1 MNVKSNVKIWL
12 LVVIMSV
19 SNVVYAGNMPDSVA
33 TASSCCNQYSDPTT
47 RFKPAQL
54 ILPGALIAVGALGL
68 ENGWFGHIKRDV
80 RDEFQSMSHGHKI
93 NADNY
98 LQYLPAAGYLVM
110 GSLGVKAKHT
120 FKERALVTV
129 TSIASYGILAGGMK
143 LCIHERRPQGDET
156 NSFPSGH
163 TTLAFMGAELIRSE
177 YPLGVGIT
185 AYAVACGVGFM
196 RLYNDRHWVN
206 DVIAGAGVGILC
218 ARIGYWMLPVWR
230 RVFHLDRRGCCPM
243 VAMTPFYDV
252 NRHAAG
258 ASFVGYF

>member
-1 MNVKSNVKIWL
+1 MNVKSNIKIWL
-12 LVVIMSV
+12 LAVMMGV
-19 SNVVYAGNMPDSVA
+19 SGVSRAQYMPDSVR
-33 TASSCCNQYSDPTT
+33 TACCDTYSDPTT
-47 RFKPAQL
+47 KFKPTQL
-54 ILPGALIAVGALGL
+54 ILPGALIAVGAFGI

-80 RDEFQSMSHGHKI
+80 RDEFQSMSHGHQIK
-93 NADNY
+93 ADEY

-110 GSLGVKAKHT
+110 GSIGVRAKHN

-129 TSIASYGILAGGMK
+129 TSLASYGILAGGMK
-143 LCIHERRPQGDET
+143 LCIHEPRPDGVGN

-196 RLYNDRHWVN
+196 RLYNDRHWIN

-230 RVFHLDRRGCCPM
+230 KVFNLDRRGGCQ
-243 VAMTPFYDV
+243 VAAIAPFYDV
-252 NRHAAG
+252 ERRAAG
-258 ASFVGYF
+258 ASFVACF

>member
-1 MNVKSNVKIWL
+1 MNVKSQIRTWL
-12 LVVIMSV
+12 LVLTMTVSGVSRAQVSADSV
-19 SNVVYAGNMPDSVA
+19 STVYDTVPVDNTVK
-33 TASSCCNQYSDPTT
+33 
-47 RFKPAQL
+47 FKPTQL
-54 ILPGALIAVGALGL
+54 ILPGALIAVGALGIG
-68 ENGWFGHIKRDV
+68 NGWFGDIKHDV
-80 RDEFQSMSHGHKI
+80 RDEFQKMSHGHQIK
-93 NADNY
+93 ADKY

-110 GSLGVKAKHT
+110 GSLGVKAKHD
-120 FKERALVTV
+120 FKDRALVTA
-129 TSIASYGILAGGMK
+129 TSVAAYGVLAGGMK

-177 YPLGVGIT
+177 YPLGVGIS

-196 RLYNDRHWVN
+196 RLYNDKHWIN

-230 RVFHLDRRGCCPM
+230 KVFRLDRQPGGSVM
-243 VAMTPFYDV
+243 AMTPFYDV
-252 NRHAAG
+252 NRRAAG